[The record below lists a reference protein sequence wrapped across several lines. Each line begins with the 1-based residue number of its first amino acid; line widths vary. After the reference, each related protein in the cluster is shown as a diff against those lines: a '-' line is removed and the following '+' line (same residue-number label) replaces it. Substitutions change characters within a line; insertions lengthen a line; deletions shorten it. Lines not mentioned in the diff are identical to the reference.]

1 MEKKLKLLDVEK
13 AEKIILRKVKPLK
26 GKEKIDIKDSFG
38 RVLISN
44 LNSKRNQP
52 ELDLS
57 AMDGYAVRK
66 SDLSSLPKKFELVG
80 EIKAG
85 DKISKAVKKNQTF
98 RIFTGAP
105 IPNGANKVVIQE
117 NCLEDGKEVLI
128 KSENEETYIRK
139 KSHDIS
145 KKFTLKA
152 PRLIST
158 RDIAL
163 LGAMNHKKINVYRK
177 PKVGI
182 LATGD
187 EIIEVGDKTDNF
199 NQPAS
204 SKPSIISLI
213 KNWGGE
219 PIDIGIARDN
229 SEDLIRNIKKGKKFD
244 LFVTIGGASVGKYD
258 LIQKSLSNQGF
269 KLDFWKLA
277 MQPGKPLMFGINK
290 NTSIIGL
297 PGNPVSALVCSEIF
311 LKKAVYALQ
320 GIKYKDTIL
329 IATLDNDLN
338 KNGSRRR
345 YLRGK
350 LYFDHKKNE
359 MIVKSLNNQ
368 DSASLLP
375 YSEANSLI
383 ILEPNEKKLRKGSK
397 IKVFLLNN

>member
-1 MEKKLKLLDVEK
+1 MEKKVKLLDVEK

-66 SDLSSLPKKFELVG
+66 RDLSSLPKKFELVG

-85 DKISKAVKKNQTF
+85 DTISKAVKKNQTF

-105 IPNGANKVVIQE
+105 IPKGANKVVIQE
-117 NCLEDGKEVLI
+117 NWLEDWKDVLI
-128 KSENEETYIRK
+128 KRENKETYIRK

-145 KKFTLKA
+145 KKFSLKA

-187 EIIEVGDKTDNF
+187 EIIEVGDKTNNF

-219 PIDIGIARDN
+219 PIDMGIARDN
-229 SEDLIRNIKKGKKFD
+229 SEDLIKNIKKGRKFD

-269 KLDFWKLA
+269 TLDFWKLA
-277 MQPGKPLMFGINK
+277 MQPGKPLMFGTNR

-297 PGNPVSALVCSEIF
+297 PGNPDSALVSSEKF
-311 LKKAVYALQ
+311 LKKAV
-320 GIKYKDTIL
+320 
-329 IATLDNDLN
+329 
-338 KNGSRRR
+338 
-345 YLRGK
+345 
-350 LYFDHKKNE
+350 
-359 MIVKSLNNQ
+359 
-368 DSASLLP
+368 
-375 YSEANSLI
+375 
-383 ILEPNEKKLRKGSK
+383 
-397 IKVFLLNN
+397 